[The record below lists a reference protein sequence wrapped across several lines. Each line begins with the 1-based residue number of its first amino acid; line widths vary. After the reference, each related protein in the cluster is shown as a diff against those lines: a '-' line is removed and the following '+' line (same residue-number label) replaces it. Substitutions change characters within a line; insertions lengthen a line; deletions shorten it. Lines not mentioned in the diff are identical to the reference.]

1 MENLEV
7 EIITATK
14 VADEDRLNFWLR
26 HVGMT
31 KMLSFVGWRGFVRTM
46 MEDSG
51 NFTT

>member
-31 KMLSFVGWRGFVRTM
+31 KMLSFERHVFEQWMILQRSRR
-46 MEDSG
+46 
-51 NFTT
+51 